1 MQKRNYIAVLA
12 GPLLIIILVFAVLNS
27 GFLET
32 PGQQI
37 TELSIEVSYTGPWE
51 GIIYNDDATQQ
62 ISGFSEKTINV
73 IRPSSEK
80 WILSFH
86 AGKKDG
92 SSNILRATIKL
103 TDGTI
108 LKKAHTDE
116 PYGEVQLSVE
126 IE

>member
-1 MQKRNYIAVLA
+1 MKKRNYIAVMA
-12 GPLLIIILVFAVLNS
+12 GSLLIITSVFAVLNS

-37 TELSIEVSYTGPWE
+37 KEVSIEVSYAGPWE
-51 GIIYNDDATQQ
+51 GIIYNDDVTQQ

-73 IRPSSEK
+73 IRPSAEK

-86 AGKKDG
+86 ARKMDG

-103 TDGTI
+103 ADGTI
-108 LKKAHTDE
+108 LKKAYTAE

>member
-12 GPLLIIILVFAVLNS
+12 GPLLIITLVFAVLNS

-32 PGQQI
+32 PSQQI
-37 TELSIEVSYTGPWE
+37 NKVSIEVSYTGPWE
-51 GIIYNDDATQQ
+51 GIIYNDDTTQQ
-62 ISGFSEKTINV
+62 VSGFCEKKISV
-73 IRPSSEK
+73 IRPSAEK

-92 SSNILRATIKL
+92 TSNILRVTIKL

-108 LKKAHTDE
+108 L
-116 PYGEVQLSVE
+116 
-126 IE
+126 